1 MMRVPQD
8 LMHRVRAH
16 LSARDARPRAA
27 LPSGRGPA
35 RLRVEALAGADTAT
49 LYVLDEIGY
58 WGISAADVMAEL
70 AQLSTVRDLTV
81 RINSPGGDVFDG
93 VAIFNA
99 ISDHPANVTVVVDG
113 VAASAASFIAQAGD
127 RRCMN
132 RAAQMMI
139 HDASG
144 MCYGNASDMAEMQ
157 ALLDRISDTIAGI
170 YADRSGVDAATWRE
184 AMRAE
189 TWYSPDEAVA
199 AGLADETAAPAEEP
213 EEDEPAVAASFD
225 LTVFAYAGRS
235 AAPAP
240 QMSRPARTDPGADPR
255 PAGTPDQ
262 PEPEPPRPRLTFD
275 TEKFRREMEGAA
287 R

>member
-8 LMHRVRAH
+8 LMSRVTAH
-16 LSARDARPRAA
+16 LMSRDARPRAS
-27 LPSGRGPA
+27 LPAGRGPA
-35 RLRVEALAGADTAT
+35 RLRVEALAGADSAT

-70 AQLSTVRDLTV
+70 AALSTVRDLTV

-93 VAIFNA
+93 VAIYNA
-99 ISDHPANVTVVVDG
+99 IADHPANVTVVVDG

-127 RRCMN
+127 VRRMN

-144 MCYGNASDMAEMQ
+144 MCYGNAGDMAEMQ
-157 ALLDRISDTIAGI
+157 ALLDRVSDTIASI
-170 YADRSGVDAATWRE
+170 YADRSGGDVASWRD

-189 TWYSPDEAVA
+189 TWYDPAEAVA

-213 EEDEPAVAASFD
+213 EEPEPAAVAATFD
-225 LTVFAYAGRS
+225 LTVFAYAGR
-235 AAPAP
+235 AQAPPP
-240 QMSRPARTDPGADPR
+240 QMSRPRATRPEPSADPV
-255 PAGTPDQ
+255 PAGTPTTDPQ
-262 PEPEPPRPRLTFD
+262 PFD
-275 TEKFRREMEGAA
+275 ADAFRAVMRGAFT
-287 R
+287 